1 MTHTG
6 THKATYSWALVKFH
20 STWCTELGFVYRE
33 AGSHGVWSMG
43 YGVRE
48 LGVNKSPL
56 FKLVNDLE

>member
-6 THKATYSWALVKFH
+6 TQKATHSLVLVKFH
-20 STWCTELGFVYRE
+20 STWCTELGFVYRG
-33 AGSHGVWSMG
+33 AGSHSVWRMG

-56 FKLVNDLE
+56 FILVNDLE